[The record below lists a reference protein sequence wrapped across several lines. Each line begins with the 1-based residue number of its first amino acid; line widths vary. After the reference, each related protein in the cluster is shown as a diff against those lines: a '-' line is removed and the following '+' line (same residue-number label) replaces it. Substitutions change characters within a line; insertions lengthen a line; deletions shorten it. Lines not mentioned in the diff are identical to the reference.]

1 MSKKDIKNGFNIF
14 KSEKYNEQ
22 KIQKDSNTFRTILG
36 KKNYESP
43 EMLADKDAL
52 KSYLEAKKFLSDH
65 KITISTITLNCK
77 LNTLVDIDKFAKEV
91 ILKKDEIV
99 SIKFGNRKDPATN
112 RTIVFLKNKKKQS
125 TKNFFNQVTILM
137 KPINNPIRNY
147 LNIKVFK
154 NGSLQ
159 ITGCKDMDDF
169 NNVTSTLIR
178 ILREGK
184 TIVTKKETKK
194 LIQYVESPD
203 KIGIFDIKVRM
214 INSNLKLEYK
224 IDRKQLAHIIK
235 HKHKRGTKDIEFG
248 YIECIYKPNG
258 GHSCVNIKYKYDEI
272 SKPSIFV
279 FQTGAIII
287 TGAKNLTQIISSYEY
302 IMRILTKYKKQIQ
315 IIDLDPEEVKKELF
329 NFFRQKEEK

>member
-125 TKNFFNQVTILM
+125 TRNFF
-137 KPINNPIRNY
+137 
-147 LNIKVFK
+147 NIKVFK

-258 GHSCVNIKYKYDEI
+258 GHSCVNIKYKYD
-272 SKPSIFV
+272 
-279 FQTGAIII
+279 
-287 TGAKNLTQIISSYEY
+287 
-302 IMRILTKYKKQIQ
+302 
-315 IIDLDPEEVKKELF
+315 
-329 NFFRQKEEK
+329 